1 MFPTEHR
8 LRHEK
13 DIKALFAKSKSV
25 FGLYVGMRFR
35 KNTQEHTRIAV
46 VCGTKVHKSAVVR
59 NRLKRQVRAIVH
71 ERLTKIPPGYDI
83 LFFLRKEALD
93 ANFDQLKEQIET
105 SLKKAKLV

>member
-35 KNTQEHTRIAV
+35 KNKQENTRIAV

-59 NRLKRQVRAIVH
+59 NKLKRQVRAIVH
-71 ERLTKIPPGYDI
+71 EHLKEIAPGHDI

-93 ANFDQLKEQIET
+93 ADFKQLKEQIET
-105 SLKKAKLV
+105 SLKKAKLL